1 MLVFNDSIEE
11 SYDSTKRFWIK
22 NTISTVKLKKQKSND
37 TNLIEKILTNQDIY
51 EKNRTKKNSNSRA
64 KKNSNSKDK
73 RNTNSKDKKK
83 SYRKNLNYN
92 SYNSNCIKYIN
103 GKKQTKKAKKI
114 KRSNY

>member
-51 EKNRTKKNSNSRA
+51 EKN
-64 KKNSNSKDK
+64 
-73 RNTNSKDKKK
+73 
-83 SYRKNLNYN
+83 
-92 SYNSNCIKYIN
+92 
-103 GKKQTKKAKKI
+103 
-114 KRSNY
+114 